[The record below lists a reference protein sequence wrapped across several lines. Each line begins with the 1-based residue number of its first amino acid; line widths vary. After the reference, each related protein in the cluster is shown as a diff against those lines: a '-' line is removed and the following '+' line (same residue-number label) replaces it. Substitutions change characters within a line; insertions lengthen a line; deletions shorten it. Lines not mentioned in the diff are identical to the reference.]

1 MIVVIIKK
9 NLQALYISWYHLKK
23 MNLKIIFIE

>member
-23 MNLKIIFIE
+23 NEFKDYFY